1 MDLFRTYQQKAFLV
15 IEFNTAM
22 LFGQEVI
29 KDVQPQL
36 YVLIEEKGH
45 NKLVLDLAKVK
56 EMSSQFIGLVV
67 AIHTRL
73 SKRGGKLVVCGL
85 NPKLSELLAM
95 TRLDRMITV
104 LPTVRDAVERDVFL
118 G

>member
-15 IEFNTAM
+15 VEFHCDM
-22 LFGQEVI
+22 LFGAELL
-29 KDVQPQL
+29 KEVQPQIDAL
-36 YVLIEEKGH
+36 LKDGTRHKV
-45 NKLVLDLAKVK
+45 VLDLHKVR
-56 EMSSQFIGLVV
+56 EISSQFIGMIV

-73 SKRGGKLVVCGL
+73 SKRGGRLVLCGL
-85 NPKLSELLAM
+85 NAKLTELLSL

-104 LPTVRDAVERDVFL
+104 VTTVRDAVERDVFL